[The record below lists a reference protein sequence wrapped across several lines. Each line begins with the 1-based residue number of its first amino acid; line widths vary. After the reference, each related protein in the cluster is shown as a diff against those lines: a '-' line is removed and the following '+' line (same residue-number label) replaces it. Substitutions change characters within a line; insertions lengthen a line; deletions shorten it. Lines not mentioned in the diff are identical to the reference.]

1 MKKWFKYIK
10 FLLTISV
17 ISLFGVYI
25 YRNPEILI
33 SLQDLNP
40 AFIIIIIVLLL
51 VVFLLEGLFVKVTL
65 QAFGRDI
72 SVKESFYISTI
83 SRMGNYLLPMRA
95 GAVFRAAYLKNKYN
109 FEYSKFLST
118 LYGYYII
125 LFLLY
130 AVIGIVSLSVKWI
143 FGDEL
148 YLILLVSFLVLFV
161 LMLTLMFFRIP
172 LQRLIKKKEGFWGK
186 VVEFFDRFIR
196 GWDTIVKNK
205 KLLKQLIIIILGHI
219 FFNTVVIFIEFIALG
234 IDVDILNLILYS
246 SLSGVSLLF
255 SLTPGSLGI
264 REGVFLITS
273 QSLGL
278 AQGQILQLAIIDR
291 GIIFILLV
299 IMIIFVTIFLKEF
312 NLKDIFFAKERD

>member
-130 AVIGIVSLSVKWI
+130 AVMGIVSLSVKWI
-143 FGDEL
+143 FGEEL